1 MAYIEAENLQKTF
14 KVYERPKG
22 AGAALRSLIHRTYTE
37 KRAVDGI
44 SFSIQKGEMVGYIG
58 PNGAR
63 EIHYD

>member
-44 SFSIQKGEMVGYIG
+44 
-58 PNGAR
+58 
-63 EIHYD
+63 

>member
-22 AGAALRSLIHRTYTE
+22 AGGSPSVADPQNLYRETGSGWNFIFHT
-37 KRAVDGI
+37 KRGNGGI
-44 SFSIQKGEMVGYIG
+44 YRAKRG
-58 PNGAR
+58 R

>member
-44 SFSIQKGEMVGYIG
+44 SFSIQKGKWWDISGQTG
-58 PNGAR
+58 Q

>member
-22 AGAALRSLIHRTYTE
+22 ADPQNLYRETGSGWNFIFHP
-37 KRAVDGI
+37 KRGNGGI
-44 SFSIQKGEMVGYIG
+44 YRAKRG
-58 PNGAR
+58 R

>member
-44 SFSIQKGEMVGYIG
+44 SFFIQKGKWWDI
-58 PNGAR
+58 
-63 EIHYD
+63 

>member
-44 SFSIQKGEMVGYIG
+44 SFSSKRG
-58 PNGAR
+58 NGGIYRAKRGR

>member
-22 AGAALRSLIHRTYTE
+22 AGAALRSLIHRTGSGWNFIFHP
-37 KRAVDGI
+37 KRGNGGI
-44 SFSIQKGEMVGYIG
+44 YRAKRG
-58 PNGAR
+58 R